1 MVRTIAPNPNLQG
14 YGGGLAVQ
22 DETVVE
28 FEIRPFHPVDEEYL
42 ACLAVQACYPEDP
55 QDTLDEWQYRDKT
68 ARKDALRARFVLTLD
83 GVVIGYGVV
92 SDPYWLDAEDRIQ
105 FGHTVHPAY
114 EGLVVNRQLIH
125 DHVERYVLSLVAD
138 RQVKV
143 LLTKAREDNKVKV
156 GWLTDNGYQAM
167 RRSPSSSLDVAAFD
181 FRKWEGCVEN
191 VEASGIEFL
200 ARAYLQEH
208 DPDWHAKL
216 YAAWVEI
223 KLDAPTSNEE
233 RPIPVDEFDRMLNSP
248 AMCPE
253 TNLIAVDNGSL
264 AASCSGFGPYAGLTF
279 ANPLLRNST
288 IWWIRFT
295 GVRRAWRRRG
305 IATGLKLKS
314 IAQARDMGC
323 ARMRTGNE
331 ENNPM
336 YGINIAL
343 GFESAPAW
351 KEYEKRL

>member
-1 MVRTIAPNPNLQG
+1 M
-14 YGGGLAVQ
+14 
-22 DETVVE
+22 E

-105 FGHTVHPAY
+105 FGHTVHPAH
-114 EGLVVNRQLIH
+114 EELVVNRQPIH
-125 DHVERYVLSLVAD
+125 DHVERYVLSLIAD

-156 GWLTDNGYQAM
+156 GWLTDNGYQAV
-167 RRSPSSSLDVAAFD
+167 RRSLSSSLDVAAFD
-181 FRKWEGCVEN
+181 FRKREGCVEN

-200 ARAYLQEH
+200 VRAYLQEH

-248 AMCPE
+248 SMCPE

-305 IATGLKLKS
+305 IATALKLKS